1 MFFLAK
7 KCSSENF
14 SFFRHISKVSAMQCF
29 VCLHRAVDGIYCS
42 ECGISRRKSEML
54 WLLSFETRNVEPNNQ
69 KYKNCKD
76 LITPLTPKEAENIR
90 KALGMVHRLPL
101 Y

>member
-1 MFFLAK
+1 
-7 KCSSENF
+7 
-14 SFFRHISKVSAMQCF
+14 MQCF
-29 VCLHRAVDGIYCS
+29 VCLHRVVDGIYCS